1 MYELIYTNDRGQKI
15 NFINDAYRF
24 IDTNAPSLDNQSGF
38 RLIGFEGFGD
48 TESDIQTQKS
58 PYKDGSIF
66 IDSVFDN
73 KYPMLE
79 FIIEAKDYKELSRL
93 RKYANSV
100 FNPKI
105 NGVFKITIDDEDYQ
119 LNAIP
124 EHLPMFAIG
133 SDDAVG
139 KKQTTSVDFMCP
151 NPYWQSESV
160 TGEPAFEPRFHFPFK
175 NKPFIM
181 GIQRDRRIIDN
192 DGDAPTPL
200 QVEFF
205 GPAENPKIINRT
217 TGEYIKVNQTLEEDE
232 KMMIDTTDGI
242 KSVFFVDEEENERDV
257 FNWID
262 LGSTFFDLVVGEN
275 DIEYTADSDIQG
287 ATVDITYKKYYVGV

>member
-1 MYELIYTNDRGQKI
+1 MFKLRYTNARGDSTELFGRPFRLVSVQGLG
-15 NFINDAYRF
+15 DVEA
-24 IDTNAPSLDNQSGF
+24 DNQM
-38 RLIGFEGFGD
+38 
-48 TESDIQTQKS
+48 QKS
-58 PYKDGSIF
+58 PYQDGATRIDTTLETRNLSI
-66 IDSVFDN
+66 
-73 KYPMLE
+73 
-79 FIIEAKDYKELSRL
+79 ELKITGSNYNELTANR
-93 RKYANSV
+93 RKLASI
-100 FNPKI
+100 FNPKLGEGKLEYI
-105 NGVFKITIDDEDYQ
+105 GNDHKIISAAAESVPFFPDGSSNRSRSFQKAQID
-119 LNAIP
+119 L
-124 EHLPMFAIG
+124 
-133 SDDAVG
+133 V
-139 KKQTTSVDFMCP
+139 CP